1 MLVALPVNN
10 LIHYIPNTCET
21 FRDLLKR
28 QGWRIWLKFKIKRRS
43 CVKRAH
49 PLNKA
54 SIIYLWVFSIHGPL
68 AYPHKYR
75 RFILHYFIIYH
86 FSFNPSIFPSKTTNL
101 TTAASL
107 ANTLKKV
114 VIFFYSYLDN
124 YDITYA

>member
-10 LIHYIPNTCET
+10 LIHYISNTCET

-54 SIIYLWVFSIHGPL
+54 SIIYLWFFSIHGPL

-86 FSFNPSIFPSKTTNL
+86 FSFNPSIFPSKTTGQRREMVSHRQSACGIVWSFFRL
-101 TTAASL
+101 TYRESC
-107 ANTLKKV
+107 
-114 VIFFYSYLDN
+114 S
-124 YDITYA
+124 